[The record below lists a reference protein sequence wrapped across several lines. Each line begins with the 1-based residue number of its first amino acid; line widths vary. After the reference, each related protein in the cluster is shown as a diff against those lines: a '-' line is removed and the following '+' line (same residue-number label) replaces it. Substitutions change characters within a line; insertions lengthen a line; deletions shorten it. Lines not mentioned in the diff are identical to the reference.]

1 MVIMCLS
8 LMVYNVGEYLL
19 RSTLK
24 NTNETVENLI
34 KKQIAKPTLKM
45 IFLLMRAVD
54 LVTINLENE
63 TKYIVTNFTDNH
75 QKILYLLG
83 PEFSEMYDF

>member
-1 MVIMCLS
+1 
-8 LMVYNVGEYLL
+8 
-19 RSTLK
+19 
-24 NTNETVENLI
+24 
-34 KKQIAKPTLKM
+34 
-45 IFLLMRAVD
+45 
-54 LVTINLENE
+54 LENE